1 MKKTIV
7 RRDVSTNLFDS
18 NLPPLLQRIYS
29 ARGIASA
36 YELERGLEHL
46 YPYHSLSNME
56 QALTC
61 LFDGPELSQHN
72 MTIGFFDTSG
82 VISASVALKFLM
94 GLGANRFWPLVP

>member
-56 QALTC
+56 QALPC
-61 LFDGPELSQHN
+61 LIEAMELSQHI
-72 MTIGFFDTSG
+72 MIIGDFDTDGATST
-82 VISASVALKFLM
+82 AVAVKCLM
-94 GLGANRFWPLVP
+94 GLGANRISYLV